1 MTPISF
7 FLNYT
12 TCVCVLIK
20 KAGQNKVLVLIEA
33 LHILI
38 RQTAIRH
45 LDKKKT
51 YGIFHVVINFFNIT
65 AGLL

>member
-45 LDKKKT
+45 LDTKKP
-51 YGIFHVVINFFNIT
+51 
-65 AGLL
+65 